1 MKVALKTFEKEL
13 ENAWYC
19 CFDLCAYGD
28 APACIIHIKYEHLGV
43 DEECEPIW
51 GEPVKIQFIRLD
63 NNELFLSIDYKM
75 LNDENI
81 EYDNGRYEI
90 CNSDIPPFY
99 LLGVMKLN

>member
-1 MKVALKTFEKEL
+1 MNVALKTFEKEL

-51 GEPVKIQFIRLD
+51 GEPVEIEFIRLD
-63 NNELFLSIDYKM
+63 NNELFLSIDYKI
-75 LNDENI
+75 LNDKNI
-81 EYDNGRYEI
+81 VYDNGRYEI
-90 CNSDIPPFY
+90 CDSDIPPFY

>member
-13 ENAWYC
+13 KNAWYC

-28 APACIIHIKYEHLGV
+28 APTCIMYFEHEEIGV
-43 DEECEPIW
+43 DEEGEPEW
-51 GEPVKIQFIRLD
+51 GEPTEIRFVRLD
-63 NNELFLSIDYKM
+63 NKELFLSIDYKM

-81 EYDNGRYEI
+81 VYDNGCYEI
-90 CNSDIPPFY
+90 RNSDIPPFY